1 MNITAKNIKR
11 DLFEADKYQINVSAS
26 SVVHAEKNVFV
37 TMPSGQG
44 KTIMMLL
51 NALYEIGKNGHKSV
65 GFVTS
70 DNVLRE

>member
-1 MNITAKNIKR
+1 M
-11 DLFEADKYQINVSAS
+11 SAS